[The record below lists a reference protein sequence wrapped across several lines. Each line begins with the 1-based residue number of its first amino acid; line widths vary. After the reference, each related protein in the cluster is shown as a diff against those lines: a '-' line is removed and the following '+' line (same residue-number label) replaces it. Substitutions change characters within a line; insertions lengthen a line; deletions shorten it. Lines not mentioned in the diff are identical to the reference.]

1 VVNLVVA
8 LGLAIDYVLHFVR
21 AFLHAS
27 GAGRERVVE
36 AMRSV
41 GVPIFAGG
49 LSTLVAVSPLGGS
62 DSSIFVTFFQLL
74 MSTVGS
80 GLFSGLVMIPSI
92 LSFMPQR
99 ALNV

>member
-21 AFLHAS
+21 AFLDAS
-27 GAGRERVVE
+27 GVGRERVVE

-49 LSTLVAVSPLGGS
+49 LSTLIAISPLGGS
-62 DSSIFVTFFQLL
+62 DSCIFVTFFQLL

-99 ALNV
+99 AFNV